1 MDETRTASR
10 DFATGNWD
18 GGLGAALISLSET
31 WSSQV
36 SALATDCDSL
46 ASQCGASGTL
56 YQRTEA
62 ANTQNMQSL
71 ASDFG

>member
-1 MDETRTASR
+1 MDETRTTSQ
-10 DFATGNWD
+10 DFGAGNWD
-18 GGLGAALISLSET
+18 GGLGGALTGLTET

-36 SALATDCDSL
+36 SALAAGCDSL
-46 ASQCGASGTL
+46 ATQCGGTGLL

-62 ANTQNMQSL
+62 ANTQTMNSL

>member
-1 MDETRTASR
+1 MDETRSASR
-10 DFATGNWD
+10 DFGPGNWD
-18 GGLGAALISLSET
+18 GGLGSALTVLSET

-36 SALATDCDSL
+36 SALVADCDSL

-62 ANTQNMQSL
+62 TNTQNMHSL